1 MSERPLFVAEPEPIV
16 LAAPGGPGDDGRM
29 SLIEHLEDLRKVL
42 IHSLAAWGVGSIVG
56 LAASFWIVKSLTQP
70 LVLAHFQPVVL
81 SPVGTI
87 SVYLKVGLLTG
98 LVLALPVIGQRIWW
112 FVSPGLKPGERR
124 FARPLMLSS
133 LILFVVGALL
143 AYGFTYVGIQMLAHF
158 NALTGITYIAELD
171 NYLGTMAFLIV
182 AFGITFEFPV
192 ALVMMALLGVVS
204 SARLRS
210 GRKYAV
216 LIIFTV
222 GYLVTPGVDPITP
235 LPLIIPLLLLYEGA
249 ILVIRRM
256 GR

>member
-1 MSERPLFVAEPEPIV
+1 MT
-16 LAAPGGPGDDGRM
+16 
-29 SLIEHLEDLRKVL
+29 LIEHLDDLRKVL
-42 IHSLAAWGVGSIVG
+42 IHSLVAWGVGSLVG
-56 LAASFWIVKSLTQP
+56 LAASFWIVKVLTHP
-70 LVLAHFQPVVL
+70 LVVAHYQPVVL
-81 SPVGTI
+81 SPVGTVG
-87 SVYLKVGLLTG
+87 VYLKVGLLTG
-98 LVLALPVIGQRIWW
+98 LVIALPIIGQRVWW
-112 FVSPGLKPGERR
+112 FVSPGLKPSERR
-124 FARPLMLSS
+124 FARPLMLSA
-133 LILFVVGALL
+133 ICLFTVGALL

-158 NALTGITYIAELD
+158 NSLTGITYIAELD

-192 ALVMMALLGVVS
+192 LLVLLALMGVVS
-204 SARLRS
+204 SAWLRH